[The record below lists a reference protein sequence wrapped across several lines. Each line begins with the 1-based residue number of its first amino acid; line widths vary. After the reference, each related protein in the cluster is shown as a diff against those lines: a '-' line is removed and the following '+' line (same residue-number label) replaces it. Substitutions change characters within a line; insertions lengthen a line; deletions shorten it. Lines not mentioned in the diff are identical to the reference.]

1 MSTLLFEI
9 AHEDGRRET
18 APVEGM
24 RALVGSA
31 SHCDVRL
38 PMGDAADEH
47 LLVELVGDTLRVRT
61 LTDAV
66 ATTLDGAPVHTA
78 VLPEGA
84 VLGVGRSRLA
94 VRALSERPETARS
107 SAKRGSNPTQL
118 VAVAL
123 LAVLGVAVLVVGLR
137 PESAIAPAPD
147 KAPELF
153 AETPPSCPKDRDT
166 GALAFA
172 EEQADMAVAT
182 HERVPFA
189 AHEGVVAVGLYET
202 AAACFRLAGA
212 TERAGDAEQA
222 AEALKGEL
230 GDDFRARRLR
240 LSHVLALEDYALAKV
255 DVAAL
260 RALTAGKQGPYV
272 EWLAKVSKQLRAKE
286 ER

>member
-18 APVEGM
+18 APVEGE

-61 LTDAV
+61 LNDAAPV
-66 ATTLDGAPVHTA
+66 LLDGAPVHTA
-78 VLPEGA
+78 VLADGA
-84 VLGVGRSRLA
+84 VLGLGRLRLA
-94 VRALSERPETARS
+94 VRALSERPEAARFA
-107 SAKRGSNPTQL
+107 AKSGNSPTQL
-118 VAVAL
+118 AAVAVLAL
-123 LAVLGVAVLVVGLR
+123 LAVAVLLLGLR
-137 PESAIAPAPD
+137 PDDAIAPAPE

-153 AETPPSCPKDRDT
+153 SEAPASCPKNRNS

-189 AHEGVVAVGLYET
+189 VHEGIVAVGLYET

-212 TERAGDAEQA
+212 TERAADAEQA
-222 AEALKGEL
+222 AETLKSEL

-272 EWLAKVSKQLRAKE
+272 EWLAKVSKQLGTKE

>member
-9 AHEDGRRET
+9 THEDGRRET
-18 APVEGM
+18 APVEAEC
-24 RALVGSA
+24 ALVGSA

-61 LTDAV
+61 LNGAAPV
-66 ATTLDGAPVHTA
+66 SLDGAPVHTA
-78 VLPEGA
+78 VLADGA
-84 VLGVGRSRLA
+84 VLGVGRLRLG
-94 VRALSERPETARS
+94 VSALSDRPDMARFAS
-107 SAKRGSNPTQL
+107 KRGNNPLQL
-118 VAVAL
+118 AAVAL
-123 LAVLGVAVLVVGLR
+123 LAALAAGVLLLGLR
-137 PESAIAPAPD
+137 PESSIAPAPD

-153 AETPPSCPKDRDT
+153 SEVAPSCPKDRNS

-189 AHEGVVAVGLYET
+189 AHEGIVAVGLYET

-212 TERAGDAEQA
+212 QERAADVEQA
-222 AEALKGEL
+222 AESLKSEL
-230 GDDFRARRLR
+230 NDDFRARRLR

-260 RALTAGKQGPYV
+260 SALTAGKQGPYV
-272 EWLAKVSKQLRAKE
+272 EWLAKVSKRLGTKE